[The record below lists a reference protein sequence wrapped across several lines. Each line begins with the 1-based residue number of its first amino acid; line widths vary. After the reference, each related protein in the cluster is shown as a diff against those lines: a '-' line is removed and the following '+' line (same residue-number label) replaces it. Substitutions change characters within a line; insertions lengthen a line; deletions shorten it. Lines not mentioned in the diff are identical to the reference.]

1 MALSQPIPQERVSLA
16 GWTATLKQSRLREM
30 LSITARPN
38 VLSFAIGMPAS
49 DTFPTR
55 DYARAARKALAHDP
69 RALQYGV
76 PLATLKRH
84 IVDIMA
90 RRGVSCRQEQ
100 VFLTTGAQQGMSLLV
115 HLLLDARRQVLIEET
130 TYDGLQMAVKPFS
143 PEILTVPTDLET
155 GIDVDAVESL
165 LAKGARPSFIYTIP
179 DGHNPLGVSMSLE
192 KRERLVELARLYRV
206 PIIEDDAYG
215 FLYYETAPGPPM
227 RSMDGDWVFYVGS
240 FSKILAPAIRVGWLV
255 VPDYLIPMLS
265 ATKHGSDLD
274 SCTFTQ
280 RVLSAYLDEGRLA
293 GHLSR
298 SRVTYA
304 TRRDAM
310 LAAMSKLFPS
320 GVSWTKP
327 LSGMFVW
334 VEMPEG
340 LDAGRLLIEAVEKEQ
355 VAFSPGQ
362 AFCVN
367 NSRSASRCMRLN
379 FSNCAVEEIEDGI
392 ARIGRVLRAALV

>member
-1 MALSQPIPQERVSLA
+1 MALSKPIPEERISLA
-16 GWTATLKQSRLREM
+16 EWTATLKQSGLREM
-30 LSITARPN
+30 LSIAARPN
-38 VLSFAIGMPAS
+38 ILSFAIGMPAS
-49 DTFPTR
+49 DTFPAR
-55 DYARAARKALAHDP
+55 DYAQAAQKVLARDS
-69 RALQYGV
+69 RALQYGM
-76 PLATLKRH
+76 PLATLKTH

-90 RRGVSCRQEQ
+90 QRGVSCRQEQ

-155 GIDVDAVESL
+155 GIDVNAVESL
-165 LAKGARPSFIYTIP
+165 LANGARPSFIYTIP

-215 FLYYETAPGPPM
+215 FLYYETTPGPPM
-227 RSMDGDWVFYVGS
+227 RSMDGDWVLYVGS
-240 FSKILAPAIRVGWLV
+240 FSKILAPAVRVGWLV
-255 VPDYLIPMLS
+255 VPDYLVPMLS
-265 ATKHGSDLD
+265 VTKHGSDLD

-280 RVLSAYLDEGRLA
+280 HALSAYLDEGHLA
-293 GHLSR
+293 DHLSM

-310 LAAMSKLFPS
+310 LTAMSRHFP
-320 GVSWTKP
+320 GGLRWRKP
-327 LSGMFVW
+327 LSGMFIW
-334 VEMPEG
+334 VEMPSR
-340 LDAGRLLIEAVEKEQ
+340 LDASRLLVEAVEKQQ
-355 VAFSPGQ
+355 VAFSPGP

-367 NSRSASRCMRLN
+367 NSRSASHCMRLN
-379 FSNCAVEEIEDGI
+379 FSNRNVEEIEDGI
-392 ARIGRVLRAALV
+392 ARISRVLRAALV